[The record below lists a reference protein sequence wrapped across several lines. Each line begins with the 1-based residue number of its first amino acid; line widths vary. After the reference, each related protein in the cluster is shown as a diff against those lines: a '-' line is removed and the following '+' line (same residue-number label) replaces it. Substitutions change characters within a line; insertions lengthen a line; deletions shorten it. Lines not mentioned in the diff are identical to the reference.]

1 LSATR
6 ETDLFLDV
14 GMIDFAGSTVVHL
27 TGGMTALIATIVLG
41 PRTGRFYDL
50 RGNPLKVPKEFA
62 GHSLALQMLGVF
74 ILWFG
79 WYGFNA
85 GSILNITN
93 DLNHTIVSHTAINT
107 TLAASAGSIMT
118 LFLSTVVAE
127 RFTGEI
133 VFSLSYAMNG
143 CLSGLVAITAGCSVV
158 EHWAAIII
166 GLVGG
171 ALYLACSKFLVKKR
185 IDDAVDGIPVHL
197 INGIWGTL
205 SVGLFAVPELLE
217 QVYGRGDHAGW
228 FYSWGQG
235 SADAKL
241 LGAQVVGILFVSGW
255 VMITMFPFFCFLHYV
270 GWLRADSLE
279 EVVGLDAAYSQ
290 GVLQTR
296 ARAQSEEEN
305 MEHYISEYVKQRE
318 EKAFIKKINSN
329 STHGRTILGASMH
342 SMNIINSSMHSRKDS
357 LPRAIESLN
366 NSRHSGSRGSRSIND
381 IAIDNSHGQSEDGL
395 AAPDEGSA

>member
-1 LSATR
+1 
-6 ETDLFLDV
+6 
-14 GMIDFAGSTVVHL
+14 
-27 TGGMTALIATIVLG
+27 
-41 PRTGRFYDL
+41 
-50 RGNPLKVPKEFA
+50 
-62 GHSLALQMLGVF
+62 
-74 ILWFG
+74 
-79 WYGFNA
+79 
-85 GSILNITN
+85 
-93 DLNHTIVSHTAINT
+93 
-107 TLAASAGSIMT
+107 MT

-143 CLSGLVAITAGCSVV
+143 CLSGLVAITGEWFRCLDLVTTSTSLRATTSPHEPRFFNFTPAGCSVV

-217 QVYGRGDHAGW
+217 QVYGRSDHAGW

-270 GWLRADSLE
+270 GWLR
-279 EVVGLDAAYSQ
+279 
-290 GVLQTR
+290 
-296 ARAQSEEEN
+296 
-305 MEHYISEYVKQRE
+305 
-318 EKAFIKKINSN
+318 
-329 STHGRTILGASMH
+329 
-342 SMNIINSSMHSRKDS
+342 
-357 LPRAIESLN
+357 
-366 NSRHSGSRGSRSIND
+366 
-381 IAIDNSHGQSEDGL
+381 
-395 AAPDEGSA
+395 

>member
-1 LSATR
+1 
-6 ETDLFLDV
+6 
-14 GMIDFAGSTVVHL
+14 
-27 TGGMTALIATIVLG
+27 
-41 PRTGRFYDL
+41 
-50 RGNPLKVPKEFA
+50 
-62 GHSLALQMLGVF
+62 
-74 ILWFG
+74 
-79 WYGFNA
+79 
-85 GSILNITN
+85 
-93 DLNHTIVSHTAINT
+93 
-107 TLAASAGSIMT
+107 
-118 LFLSTVVAE
+118 
-127 RFTGEI
+127 
-133 VFSLSYAMNG
+133 
-143 CLSGLVAITAGCSVV
+143 VV